1 MHTPLAAAAA
11 LTVVIGLVHSV
22 LGERLVFSRLR
33 QGTLV
38 PTQGGTLLRG
48 HHVRIL
54 WATWHVVSV
63 LGVAV
68 AGVLLM
74 LANEPLLGPLHLGLL
89 KLIAWAMLASGA
101 LVLVGTRGRHPGW
114 VGLTGVAV
122 LTWLGLPG

>member
-1 MHTPLAAAAA
+1 MNTPLAAAAA

-48 HHVRIL
+48 AHVRIL

-63 LGVAV
+63 LGWGV

-74 LANEPLLGPLHLGLL
+74 LAAEPALGPLHRGLL
-89 KLIAWAMLASGA
+89 KLIALAMLASGA

-114 VGLTGVAV
+114 IGLVGVAV
-122 LTWLGLPG
+122 LTWLGLPS

>member
-1 MHTPLAAAAA
+1 MNASLAAAAA
-11 LTVVIGLVHSV
+11 LTIVIGLVHSV

-54 WATWHVVSV
+54 WATWHVVTV
-63 LGVAV
+63 LGWAV
-68 AGVLLM
+68 AAVLLL
-74 LANEPLLGPLHLGLL
+74 LAAEPVLGPLHVALL
-89 KLIAWAMLASGA
+89 QVIALAMMASGA

-114 VGLTGVAV
+114 IGLMGVAGLTWIGLTG
-122 LTWLGLPG
+122 

>member
-1 MHTPLAAAAA
+1 MNAALAAAAA
-11 LTVVIGLVHSV
+11 LTIVIGLVHSV

-54 WATWHVVSV
+54 WATWHVVTV
-63 LGVAV
+63 LGWAV
-68 AGVLLM
+68 AAVLLL
-74 LANEPLLGPLHLGLL
+74 LAAEPVLGPLHVALL
-89 KLIAWAMLASGA
+89 QVIALAMMASGA

-114 VGLTGVAV
+114 IGLMGVAGLTWIGLTG
-122 LTWLGLPG
+122 